1 MSINKTTSAMHTS
14 SHDRP
19 LFEPDIDAYKAKAKL
34 AEPTIC
40 PQCSAVYIQGR
51 WQWAEAPAPAHS
63 HHEIC
68 PACHRLNDNFPAGFV
83 TLQGPFFNSHAEEIR
98 RLIQHHE
105 EHERIEHPLKRII
118 KIDNQDG
125 AMLVTT
131 TDTHLARGIGEA
143 VRNAYQGELKVD
155 HVPGE
160 SMVRVSWNR

>member
-1 MSINKTTSAMHTS
+1 MSINKTPSAMHTP

-19 LFEPDIDAYKAKAKL
+19 LFEQDIDAYKSKGKL
-34 AEPTIC
+34 AEPTVC

-51 WQWAEAPAPAHS
+51 WQWAEAPADA

-83 TLQGPFFNSHAEEIR
+83 TLQGPFFDSHAEEIR

-105 EHERIEHPLKRII
+105 EHQRLEHPLKRII
-118 KIDNQDG
+118 AIDNQDG

-143 VRNAYQGELKVD
+143 VRHAYQGELEVD

-160 SMVRVSWNR
+160 SVVRVSWKR